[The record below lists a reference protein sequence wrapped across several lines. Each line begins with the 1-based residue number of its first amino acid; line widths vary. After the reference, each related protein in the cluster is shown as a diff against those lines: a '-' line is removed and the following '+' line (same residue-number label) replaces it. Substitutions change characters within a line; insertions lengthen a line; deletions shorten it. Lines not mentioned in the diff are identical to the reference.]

1 MSMKKKSLFGTLT
14 SVLFVLAATLLPVES
29 LMAAEGEINSGDTA
43 WMIVATA
50 LVLFMTIPGL
60 SLFYGGLVRA
70 KNVLS
75 ILVQCFAI
83 TCLMSI
89 LWLIFGYSMAS
100 TGDGNLFGSF
110 DKIFLKGVGV
120 DTLDGR
126 TIPESVFFTFQMTFA
141 IITPA
146 LIVGAFAERMKF
158 SSVLIFCALWFTFSY
173 VPVWKMAWGGGLFS
187 GRDAET
193 LEKVEAGESGAKSS
207 WLMAD
212 DPDGPEAEDASGNKT
227 GTAANEAAIDFA
239 GGTVVHINAGVAGL
253 VLCILLRRR
262 KGYGTVA
269 MPPHSVPLTVVGASM
284 LWVGWFGFNAGSELK
299 ADGTAGMALLV
310 TQVATA
316 TAAFSWMIVEWLVA
330 KKPTAVGIATG
341 AVAGLVAIT
350 PASGSVGPV
359 GALVIGIAAGVICY
373 FCATSLKKALGYD
386 DSLDVFGV
394 HGIGGIVGALLTG
407 MFAWGTIEVEGK
419 SVPVETFTL
428 GVQVWTQLKAVLVT
442 IIWSGVVSFIAFKIA
457 GLLTD
462 GCRVS
467 EEEEDQG
474 LDLNSHGE
482 AGYGS

>member
-89 LWLIFGYSMAS
+89 LWLIFGYSLAYS
-100 TGDGNLFGSF
+100 GDGNLFGNF

-120 DTLDGR
+120 DTVDGS
-126 TIPESVFFTFQMTFA
+126 IPESVYFTFQMTFA

-193 LEKVEAGESGAKSS
+193 LEKVEAGESGAKGS

-212 DPDGPEAEDASGNKT
+212 DPDGEGDGEAEG
-227 GTAANEAAIDFA
+227 AIDFA
-239 GGTVVHINAGVAGL
+239 GGTVVHVNAGVAGL

-284 LWVGWFGFNAGSELK
+284 LWVGWFGFNAGSELA

-316 TAAFSWMIVEWLVA
+316 TAAFTWMIVEWLVT

-373 FCATSLKKALGYD
+373 FCATSLKKALRYD

-407 MFAWGTIEVEGK
+407 MFAWGTVEAADGTEI
-419 SVPVETFTL
+419 PVETFTI
-428 GVQVWTQLKAVLVT
+428 GIQVWIQLKAILVT
-442 IIWSGVVSFIAFKIA
+442 VIWSGVVSFIAYKIA
-457 GLLTD
+457 GLLTG
-462 GCRVS
+462 GCRVP

-482 AGYGS
+482 AGYSS

>member
-89 LWLIFGYSMAS
+89 LWLIFGYSLAYS
-100 TGDGNLFGSF
+100 GDGNLFGNF

-120 DTLDGR
+120 ETVDGS
-126 TIPESVFFTFQMTFA
+126 IPESVYFTFQMTFA

-193 LEKVEAGESGAKSS
+193 LEKVEAGESGAKGS

-212 DPDGPEAEDASGNKT
+212 DPDGEGDGEAEG
-227 GTAANEAAIDFA
+227 AIDFA
-239 GGTVVHINAGVAGL
+239 GGTVVHVNAGVAGL

-407 MFAWGTIEVEGK
+407 MFAWGTVEAADGTEI
-419 SVPVETFTL
+419 PVETFTI
-428 GVQVWTQLKAVLVT
+428 GIQVWIQLKAILVT
-442 IIWSGVVSFIAFKIA
+442 VIWSGVVSFIAYKIA
-457 GLLTD
+457 GLLTG
-462 GCRVS
+462 GCRVP

-482 AGYGS
+482 AGYSS

>member
-89 LWLIFGYSMAS
+89 LWLIFGYSLAYS
-100 TGDGNLFGSF
+100 GDGNLFGNF

-120 DTLDGR
+120 DTVDGS
-126 TIPESVFFTFQMTFA
+126 IPESVYFTFQMTFA

-193 LEKVEAGESGAKSS
+193 LEKVEAGESGAKGS

-212 DPDGPEAEDASGNKT
+212 DPDGEGDGEAEG
-227 GTAANEAAIDFA
+227 AIDFA
-239 GGTVVHINAGVAGL
+239 GGTVVHVNAGVAGL

-373 FCATSLKKALGYD
+373 FCATSLKKALRYD

-407 MFAWGTIEVEGK
+407 MFAWGTVEAAEGTEI
-419 SVPVETFTL
+419 PVETFTI
-428 GVQVWTQLKAVLVT
+428 GIQVWIQLKAILVT
-442 IIWSGVVSFIAFKIA
+442 VIWSGVVSFIAYKIA
-457 GLLTD
+457 GLLTG
-462 GCRVS
+462 GCRVP

-482 AGYGS
+482 AGYSS